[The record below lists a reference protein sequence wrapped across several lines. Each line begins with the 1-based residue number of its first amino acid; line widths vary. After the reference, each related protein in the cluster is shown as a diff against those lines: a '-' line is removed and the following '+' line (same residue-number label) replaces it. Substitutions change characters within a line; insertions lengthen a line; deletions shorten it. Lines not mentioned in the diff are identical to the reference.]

1 MNAMCKSTRSQGQQ
15 LRVCTLV
22 LLANNLFIQCGFT
35 ALYIASSEGYT
46 DVVDLLLQAGA
57 DVNQVSTKVSSL

>member
-1 MNAMCKSTRSQGQQ
+1 MNAMCKSTRSQAQQ
-15 LRVCTLV
+15 GFA